1 MAQTEQSDSSVSN
14 PLRLRLRRRLLL
26 TLLIGGLVAGV
37 GVWTAAVGYRS
48 WIEGQFD
55 SRPPKRTPLNA
66 PYIPSPQDVVD
77 KMLEAAE
84 LDEHDVVFDL
94 GCGDGRIVITA
105 AKRYGCRGVGFEYDP
120 KIAELARAN
129 VEKAGVADL
138 VSIEQRDIFTIE
150 PAELNQASAI
160 TLYLL
165 PWMNE
170 KLMPQLE
177 RLEPGKVILSH
188 DWDLPGIE
196 PDRIE
201 RLDSQFDNSRV
212 EHRIYAWKTPL
223 KSK

>member
-1 MAQTEQSDSSVSN
+1 
-14 PLRLRLRRRLLL
+14 
-26 TLLIGGLVAGV
+26 
-37 GVWTAAVGYRS
+37 
-48 WIEGQFD
+48 
-55 SRPPKRTPLNA
+55 
-66 PYIPSPQDVVD
+66 
-77 KMLEAAE
+77 